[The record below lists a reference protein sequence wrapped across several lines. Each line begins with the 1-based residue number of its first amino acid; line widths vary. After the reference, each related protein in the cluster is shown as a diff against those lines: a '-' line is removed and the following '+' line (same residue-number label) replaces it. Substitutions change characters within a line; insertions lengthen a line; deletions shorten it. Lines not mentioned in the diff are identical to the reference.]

1 MAHLHPELL
10 PRLHV
15 LAFGSPRWAAS
26 QMLAHFARLFGQR
39 ALNLVTVG
47 TAHAQQRS
55 PLLSPPSTPL
65 PGWWVETRE
74 AKVRATAIVSTVDE
88 HVSSGAPHSPS
99 NRQ

>member
-1 MAHLHPELL
+1 M
-10 PRLHV
+10 V
-15 LAFGSPRWAAS
+15 LITNV
-26 QMLAHFARLFGQR
+26 MHAHFARLFGQR